1 MKIFDKVFE
10 YLDNKKNIKLLRSF
24 GLVLS
29 CISVAIIFDTF
40 KKYELNL
47 NNFKLNVLLISFF
60 LMMTSYVFFGFAW
73 SKYINKNLGLEKRR
87 SLIYW
92 AYSNLGKYVPGL
104 VGIPLLRIS
113 QDDKVKSKNLFFGV
127 IEEQITPILILIPTS
142 LILLNTKLL
151 DNMIISFCLVVSF
164 CIFLVGFI
172 YKKANLFSGINSYV
186 YSRIE
191 LLLGFI
197 FQFGSIY
204 FFCFESGLNDAATIA
219 IQYTLASAIS
229 LLIIGSPA
237 GIGIREILLLQL
249 TTNYISNE
257 LILLLMVGVRTIYFV
272 ADVVT
277 GIFGFVGAFIS
288 DKYY

>member
-1 MKIFDKVFE
+1 M
-10 YLDNKKNIKLLRSF
+10 
-24 GLVLS
+24 VLS
-29 CISVAIIFDTF
+29 CISIAIIFDTF

-104 VGIPLLRIS
+104 VGIPLLRIT

-127 IEEQITPILILIPTS
+127 IEEQLTPILILIPTS

-164 CIFLVGFI
+164 CIFW
-172 YKKANLFSGINSYV
+172 
-186 YSRIE
+186 
-191 LLLGFI
+191 
-197 FQFGSIY
+197 
-204 FFCFESGLNDAATIA
+204 
-219 IQYTLASAIS
+219 
-229 LLIIGSPA
+229 
-237 GIGIREILLLQL
+237 
-249 TTNYISNE
+249 
-257 LILLLMVGVRTIYFV
+257 
-272 ADVVT
+272 
-277 GIFGFVGAFIS
+277 
-288 DKYY
+288 